1 MIDQSINH
9 ILFFS
14 PLASLAVNGRRISL
28 TLCDTAGSDDFGHLR
43 PLCYP
48 QVDVAVICFS
58 TVDHM
63 TLDSV
68 KTKWIKEIKRH
79 CPGAPILLVG
89 TKVDQRDNAATVKV
103 LKAAG
108 KKMVSKSEALRV
120 ASHCKATYIE
130 CSSLTQKN
138 IKSTFDEAIA
148 AAMEL
153 GNKLKSP
160 QCVQQCKIL

>member
-1 MIDQSINH
+1 
-9 ILFFS
+9 
-14 PLASLAVNGRRISL
+14 
-28 TLCDTAGSDDFGHLR
+28 
-43 PLCYP
+43 
-48 QVDVAVICFS
+48 
-58 TVDHM
+58 M